1 MNKKILFCAATLGLL
16 LLMLWGCVYYVPAP
30 DGEDHSSAETTA
42 ESEPSASDTTADTTA
57 DATAD
62 ATAESTAPI
71 GSDSAEVTT
80 AAPTER
86 DDGFTGYH

>member
-42 ESEPSASDTTADTTA
+42 EGELPTSDTSTETTADS
-57 DATAD
+57 
-62 ATAESTAPI
+62 TAETTAPI
-71 GSDSAEVTT
+71 GSDTAEVTT

>member
-1 MNKKILFCAATLGLL
+1 MNKKILFYAATLGLL

-57 DATAD
+57 EVT
-62 ATAESTAPI
+62 SPI
-71 GSDSAEVTT
+71 ESDSAEVTT